1 MVSSFVQKIDVKRL
15 RSLFEEIG
23 SYKMRRV
30 GTKTEG
36 FEWKLKPTTFYN
48 QVTLTYHDTY
58 STKSVKVFPK
68 WLDSSCGVLRPLRL
82 QTYHHPACSYF
93 QNLFGFEN

>member
-1 MVSSFVQKIDVKRL
+1 
-15 RSLFEEIG
+15 
-23 SYKMRRV
+23 MRRQGMDV
-30 GTKTEG
+30 DG

-68 WLDSSCGVLRPLRL
+68 WFDTGCRVLCLV
-82 QTYHHPACSYF
+82 
-93 QNLFGFEN
+93 